1 MRWWADVADF
11 VMPSLGADM
20 EEGTVLQW
28 LVKPGDVVHRGDV
41 VAVVDTDKAAV
52 DVEVFSDG
60 VVEELL
66 VPEGTRVP
74 VGTPLARLA
83 PGGAAVAT
91 APTPAAAP
99 APAASAPAAP
109 APATSPLVRKD
120 ARSHGVD
127 LARVHGSG
135 PGGRVRRAD
144 VGRPTRPPVSPY
156 ARRLAREQGVDLA
169 SVRGTG
175 PGGAVRADDVRAA
188 ATVAPAPAPRAASPM
203 RVSPMRETIAR
214 AMTRSWREVP
224 HYHLASTIDLHP
236 AVTWLRQIN
245 LDRPVS
251 DRVVP
256 AALLLKATALALR
269 DVPEL
274 NGFWA
279 DDAFAG
285 SPTVHLGVAVSL
297 RGGGLVAPALLDAD
311 QLPLADLMRGLRDLV
326 ERARRGRLRR
336 EELESAT
343 ATVTNLGDLGVEVVH
358 GVVYAPQVAL
368 VGFGRVVERPWAVDG
383 MVGVRPVVT
392 ATLAADHRA
401 TDGFTGARFLAAV
414 EKYLQRPEGL

>member
-1 MRWWADVADF
+1 
-11 VMPSLGADM
+11 MPSLGADM

-41 VAVVDTDKAAV
+41 VAVVDTAKAAV

-60 VVEELL
+60 LVEALL

-74 VGTPLARLA
+74 VGTPLARLGPVA
-83 PGGAAVAT
+83 AAVS
-91 APTPAAAP
+91 AAV
-99 APAASAPAAP
+99 
-109 APATSPLVRKD
+109 TSPLVRKD

-127 LARVHGSG
+127 LARVHGTG
-135 PGGRVRRAD
+135 PGGRVRRVD
-144 VGRPTRPPVSPY
+144 VGHPAQPRVSPY
-156 ARRLAREQGVDLA
+156 ARRLARELGVDLG
-169 SVRGTG
+169 SVRGSG

-188 ATVAPAPAPRAASPM
+188 ASVVPAPRQEAPRKQPQAA
-203 RVSPMRETIAR
+203 VSPMRETIAR
-214 AMTRSWREVP
+214 AMSRSWREVP
-224 HYHLASTIDLHP
+224 HYHLASSIDLHA
-236 AVTWLRQIN
+236 AVTWLRQTN

-251 DRVVP
+251 ERIVP
-256 AALLLKATALALR
+256 AALLLEATALALR
-269 DVPEL
+269 QVPQL
-274 NGFWA
+274 NGFWK
-279 DDAFAG
+279 DDAFVE
-285 SPTVHLGVAVSL
+285 SPRVHLGVAVSL
-297 RGGGLVAPALLDAD
+297 RGGGLVAPALMDAD
-311 QLPLADLMRGLRDLV
+311 QLALPDLMRGLRDLV

-343 ATVTNLGDLGVEVVH
+343 VTVTNLGDLGVEVVH

-383 MVGVRPVVT
+383 LLGVRPVVT

-414 EKYLQRPEGL
+414 DKHLQRPEEL

>member
-1 MRWWADVADF
+1 
-11 VMPSLGADM
+11 MPSLGADM

-41 VAVVDTDKAAV
+41 VAVVDTAKAAV

-60 VVEELL
+60 LVEALL

-74 VGTPLARLA
+74 VGTPLARLGPVA
-83 PGGAAVAT
+83 AAV
-91 APTPAAAP
+91 
-99 APAASAPAAP
+99 SAPV
-109 APATSPLVRKD
+109 TSPLVRKD

-127 LARVHGSG
+127 LARVHGTG
-135 PGGRVRRAD
+135 PGGRVRRVD
-144 VGRPTRPPVSPY
+144 VGHPAQPRVSPY
-156 ARRLAREQGVDLA
+156 ARRLARELGVDLG
-169 SVRGTG
+169 SVRGSG

-188 ATVAPAPAPRAASPM
+188 ASVVPAPRQEAPRKQPQAA
-203 RVSPMRETIAR
+203 VSPMRQTIAR
-214 AMTRSWREVP
+214 AMSRSWREVP
-224 HYHLASTIDLHP
+224 HYHLASSIDLHA
-236 AVTWLRQIN
+236 AVTWLRKTN

-251 DRVVP
+251 ERIVP
-256 AALLLKATALALR
+256 AALLLEATALALR
-269 DVPEL
+269 QVPQL
-274 NGFWA
+274 NGFWK
-279 DDAFAG
+279 DDAFVE
-285 SPTVHLGVAVSL
+285 SPRVHLGVAVSL
-297 RGGGLVAPALLDAD
+297 RGGGLVAPALMDAD
-311 QLPLADLMRGLRDLV
+311 QLALADLMRGLRDLV

-343 ATVTNLGDLGVEVVH
+343 VTVTNLGDLGVEVVH

-383 MVGVRPVVT
+383 LLGVRPVVT

-414 EKYLQRPEGL
+414 DKHLQRPEEL

>member
-1 MRWWADVADF
+1 
-11 VMPSLGADM
+11 MPSLGADM

-41 VAVVDTDKAAV
+41 VAVVDTAKAAV

-60 VVEELL
+60 LVEALL

-74 VGTPLARLA
+74 VGTPLARLGPVA
-83 PGGAAVAT
+83 AAVS
-91 APTPAAAP
+91 AAV
-99 APAASAPAAP
+99 
-109 APATSPLVRKD
+109 TSPLVRKD

-127 LARVHGSG
+127 LARVHGTG
-135 PGGRVRRAD
+135 PGGRVRRVD
-144 VGRPTRPPVSPY
+144 VGHPAQPRVSPY
-156 ARRLAREQGVDLA
+156 ARRLARELGVDLG
-169 SVRGTG
+169 SVRGSG

-188 ATVAPAPAPRAASPM
+188 ASVVPAPRQEAPRKQPQAA
-203 RVSPMRETIAR
+203 VSPMRETIAR
-214 AMTRSWREVP
+214 AMSRSWREVP
-224 HYHLASTIDLHP
+224 HYHLASSIDLHA
-236 AVTWLRQIN
+236 AVTWLRQTN

-251 DRVVP
+251 ERIVP
-256 AALLLKATALALR
+256 AALLLEATALALR
-269 DVPEL
+269 QVPQL
-274 NGFWA
+274 NGFWK
-279 DDAFAG
+279 DDAFVE
-285 SPTVHLGVAVSL
+285 SPRVHLGVAVSL
-297 RGGGLVAPALLDAD
+297 RGGGLVAPALMDAD
-311 QLPLADLMRGLRDLV
+311 QLALADLMRGLRDLV

-343 ATVTNLGDLGVEVVH
+343 VTVTNLGDLGVEVVH

-383 MVGVRPVVT
+383 LLGVRPVVT

-414 EKYLQRPEGL
+414 DKHLQRPEEL

>member
-1 MRWWADVADF
+1 
-11 VMPSLGADM
+11 MPSLGADM

-41 VAVVDTDKAAV
+41 VAVVDTAKAAV

-60 VVEELL
+60 LVEALL

-74 VGTPLARLA
+74 VGTPLARLGPVA
-83 PGGAAVAT
+83 AAV
-91 APTPAAAP
+91 
-99 APAASAPAAP
+99 SAPV
-109 APATSPLVRKD
+109 TSPLVRKD

-127 LARVHGSG
+127 LARVHGTG
-135 PGGRVRRAD
+135 PGGRVRRVD
-144 VGRPTRPPVSPY
+144 VGHPAQPRVSPY
-156 ARRLAREQGVDLA
+156 ARRLARELGVDLG
-169 SVRGTG
+169 SVRGSG

-188 ATVAPAPAPRAASPM
+188 ASVVPAPRQEAPRKQPQAA
-203 RVSPMRETIAR
+203 VSPMRQTIAR
-214 AMTRSWREVP
+214 AMSRSWREVP
-224 HYHLASTIDLHP
+224 HYHLASSIDLHA
-236 AVTWLRQIN
+236 AVTWLRQTN

-251 DRVVP
+251 ERIVP
-256 AALLLKATALALR
+256 AALLLEATALALR
-269 DVPEL
+269 QVPQL
-274 NGFWA
+274 NGFWK
-279 DDAFAG
+279 DDAFVE
-285 SPTVHLGVAVSL
+285 SPRVHLGVAVSL
-297 RGGGLVAPALLDAD
+297 RGGGLVAPALMDAD
-311 QLPLADLMRGLRDLV
+311 QLALADLMRGLRDLV

-343 ATVTNLGDLGVEVVH
+343 VTVTNLGDLGVEVVH

-383 MVGVRPVVT
+383 LLGVRPVVT

-414 EKYLQRPEGL
+414 DKHLQRPEEL

>member
-1 MRWWADVADF
+1 MADF

-41 VAVVDTDKAAV
+41 VAVVDTAKAAV

-60 VVEELL
+60 LVETLL

-74 VGTPLARLA
+74 VGTPLARLGPVA
-83 PGGAAVAT
+83 AAV
-91 APTPAAAP
+91 
-99 APAASAPAAP
+99 SAPV
-109 APATSPLVRKD
+109 TSPLVRKD

-127 LARVHGSG
+127 LARVHGTG
-135 PGGRVRRAD
+135 PGGRVRRVD
-144 VGRPTRPPVSPY
+144 VGHPAQPRVSPY
-156 ARRLAREQGVDLA
+156 ARRLARELGVDLG
-169 SVRGTG
+169 SVRGSG

-188 ATVAPAPAPRAASPM
+188 ASVVPAPRQEAPRKQPQAA
-203 RVSPMRETIAR
+203 VSPMRQTIAR
-214 AMTRSWREVP
+214 AMSRSWREVP
-224 HYHLASTIDLHP
+224 HYHLASSIDLHA
-236 AVTWLRQIN
+236 AVTWLRKTN

-251 DRVVP
+251 ERIVP
-256 AALLLKATALALR
+256 AALLLEATALALR
-269 DVPEL
+269 QVPQL
-274 NGFWA
+274 NGFWK
-279 DDAFAG
+279 DDAFVE
-285 SPTVHLGVAVSL
+285 SPRVHLGVAVSL
-297 RGGGLVAPALLDAD
+297 RGGGLVAPALMDAD
-311 QLPLADLMRGLRDLV
+311 QLALPDLMRGLRDLV

-343 ATVTNLGDLGVEVVH
+343 VTVTNLGDLGVEVVH

-383 MVGVRPVVT
+383 LLGVRPVVT

-414 EKYLQRPEGL
+414 DKHLQRPEEL

>member
-1 MRWWADVADF
+1 
-11 VMPSLGADM
+11 MPSLGADM

-41 VAVVDTDKAAV
+41 VAVVDTAKAAV

-60 VVEELL
+60 LVEALL

-74 VGTPLARLA
+74 VGTPLARLGPVA
-83 PGGAAVAT
+83 AAV
-91 APTPAAAP
+91 
-99 APAASAPAAP
+99 SALV
-109 APATSPLVRKD
+109 TSPLVRKD

-127 LARVHGSG
+127 LARVHGTG
-135 PGGRVRRAD
+135 PGGRVRRVD
-144 VGRPTRPPVSPY
+144 VGHPAQPRVSPY
-156 ARRLAREQGVDLA
+156 ARRLARELGVDLG
-169 SVRGTG
+169 SVRGSG

-188 ATVAPAPAPRAASPM
+188 ASVVPAPRQEAPRKQPQAA
-203 RVSPMRETIAR
+203 VSPMRQTIAR
-214 AMTRSWREVP
+214 AMSRSWREVP
-224 HYHLASTIDLHP
+224 HYHLASSIDLHA
-236 AVTWLRQIN
+236 AVTWLRKTN

-251 DRVVP
+251 ERIVP
-256 AALLLKATALALR
+256 AALLLEATALASR
-269 DVPEL
+269 QVPQL
-274 NGFWA
+274 NGFWK
-279 DDAFAG
+279 DDAFVE
-285 SPTVHLGVAVSL
+285 SPRVHLGVAVSL
-297 RGGGLVAPALLDAD
+297 RGGGLVAPALMDAD
-311 QLPLADLMRGLRDLV
+311 QLALADLMRGLRDLV

-343 ATVTNLGDLGVEVVH
+343 VTVTNLGDLGVEVVH

-383 MVGVRPVVT
+383 LLGVRPVVT

-414 EKYLQRPEGL
+414 DKHLQRPEEL